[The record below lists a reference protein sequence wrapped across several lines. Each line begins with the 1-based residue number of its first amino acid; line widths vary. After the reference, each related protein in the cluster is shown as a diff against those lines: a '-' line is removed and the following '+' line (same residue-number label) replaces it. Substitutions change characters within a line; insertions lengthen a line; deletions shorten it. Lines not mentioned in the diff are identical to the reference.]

1 MRFGYDTLQVMRF
14 FCKKGVFLSHKRYHS
29 LMNDN
34 DRPLNVVAVFAHP
47 DDEAG
52 AIGTLMN
59 HSERGDKVYVV
70 LLTHGENA
78 SSLAGSPE
86 EITLIRQGHVNKIEK
101 IVGAQYRLMD
111 LPDSGVF
118 PSVENAKKL
127 ARIFK
132 QLKPDIIITW
142 GKSNMIGTGHPDHRY
157 TQDIV
162 LDAISYARYKNKE
175 DLLPPHRKPVSV
187 YIPIIGDQLN
197 ISESIIV
204 DVTEQHDKIMKFF
217 DIYEE
222 AYGEWPVR
230 VYKLSTMLI
239 FGRLGYV
246 KYAEIFTKLI
256 WREARKYLD

>member
-1 MRFGYDTLQVMRF
+1 MTED
-14 FCKKGVFLSHKRYHS
+14 HI
-29 LMNDN
+29 
-34 DRPLNVVAVFAHP
+34 PLNVVAVFAHP

-59 HSERGDKVYVV
+59 HSDKGDNVHVI

-78 SSLAGSPE
+78 SSIKGTHE
-86 EITLIRQGHVNKIEK
+86 EIMKVRQEHVNQIEMV
-101 IVGAQYRLMD
+101 VGARYRLLD

-142 GKSNMIGTGHPDHRY
+142 GKSEGIGVGHPDHRY
-157 TQDIV
+157 TYDIT
-162 LDAISYARYKNKE
+162 LDAISYARYNSDE
-175 DLLPPHRKPVSV
+175 DNLEPHRKPVSLYTP
-187 YIPIIGDQLN
+187 YIGLDASLEN
-197 ISESIIV
+197 SV
-204 DVTEQHDKIMKFF
+204 FVNVTYQYDRIMKFF

-230 VYKLSTMLI
+230 DYKISGMLMI
-239 FGRLGYV
+239 GRLAYV
-246 KYAEIFTKLI
+246 KYGEAFRKIM
-256 WREARKYLD
+256 WREARIFLD